1 MIRQARQA
9 ADGYLKSGRAWNRKL
24 ERLDRF
30 RGHLGG
36 GWSGGRLAGLVC
48 RDVPA
53 IRNLPNFLRE
63 T

>member
-30 RGHLGG
+30 RGPIWGA
-36 GWSGGRLAGLVC
+36 AGAAAASAAWYAAL
-48 RDVPA
+48 
-53 IRNLPNFLRE
+53 FLL
-63 T
+63 